1 MTGSIKSG
9 RTAGGSRFEATRP
22 PEGVALPV
30 ALTLLAQ
37 AAVSSSVVAIPIL
50 MAVATGELNV
60 PASHVGIFMAMIY
73 LGSTVVAPVSGHFID
88 RFGPIRV
95 SQICIGLCAL
105 GLAGISISA
114 IPLMLLGAF
123 ILGTGHGPVTPA
135 SSHLLARTTP
145 AAIMSLVFSIKQTG
159 VPIGG
164 ALAGA
169 IVPSLVL
176 FFGWKISA
184 LWVAGSI
191 TLLAFFLSPYRRRL
205 DTALSAGSRLS
216 WRSLAEPLKMNWRH
230 PDLRRIAI
238 ASFFYSAMQL
248 CLVSFLVTYLI
259 ETIEMTLIRAGLLLS
274 AAQAGGFVGR
284 ILWGVFAD
292 RFVKPCI
299 MLGILGIAMTAGA
312 LAAASFTPQ
321 WPFPAILGACVLF
334 GSAAIG
340 WNGVYLAE
348 IARIAKPGLA
358 GVATGGSVFFNFL
371 GILLGLPVFSM
382 MVETTGS
389 YAISF
394 TMVAVTTLICGM
406 VLLRSARSS

>member
-1 MTGSIKSG
+1 
-9 RTAGGSRFEATRP
+9 
-22 PEGVALPV
+22 
-30 ALTLLAQ
+30 
-37 AAVSSSVVAIPIL
+37 

-60 PASHVGIFMAMIY
+60 PAGHVGIFMAMIY

-123 ILGTGHGPVTPA
+123 IMGTGHGPVTPA

-191 TLLAFFLSPYRRRL
+191 TLLAFSSPHTGGGSTRR
-205 DTALSAGSRLS
+205 SPPGAGCPGGAWPSRL
-216 WRSLAEPLKMNWRH
+216 K
-230 PDLRRIAI
+230 
-238 ASFFYSAMQL
+238 
-248 CLVSFLVTYLI
+248 
-259 ETIEMTLIRAGLLLS
+259 
-274 AAQAGGFVGR
+274 
-284 ILWGVFAD
+284 
-292 RFVKPCI
+292 
-299 MLGILGIAMTAGA
+299 
-312 LAAASFTPQ
+312 
-321 WPFPAILGACVLF
+321 
-334 GSAAIG
+334 
-340 WNGVYLAE
+340 
-348 IARIAKPGLA
+348 
-358 GVATGGSVFFNFL
+358 
-371 GILLGLPVFSM
+371 
-382 MVETTGS
+382 
-389 YAISF
+389 
-394 TMVAVTTLICGM
+394 
-406 VLLRSARSS
+406 